1 MTNIEEGPVQKPKSK
16 RIFYLDALRA
26 LAILSVIII
35 HVAAST
41 QYLVNGNSAV
51 YPFLSRSWF
60 LNDIMALCFR
70 IGVVLFLMLAGALSL
85 GRSWDIKTFLG
96 RRIPRIVLPFAFWG
110 LVLSILIALYVW
122 YVPNGI
128 ANFSAFYLSRIE
140 PLLSYDL
147 MGFLTFLYNYY
158 MAYSYTSYAY
168 WFFWMILGTYLI
180 MPIFDKWVANSN
192 LNELEY
198 FLFFWLITCIFDF
211 TLKIQ
216 FPIKLTYFVSPI
228 GLVVLGYYL
237 RHTERKWLNNPYIA
251 LLLIIAACACEIAIS
266 ATYSTPD
273 SIYKLDRYSIFTA
286 IEVIGIWQL
295 FKNIGKFNIHIRFFE
310 NPDGIF
316 RRAISGLA
324 KNSYGIYLVQYFM
337 IAAMDGLVTILG
349 ISTKSYPLTVFL
361 IFVLSTFLSWAL
373 IELLSYI
380 PGLGK
385 AIGSK

>member
-1 MTNIEEGPVQKPKSK
+1 MGNNLEEGLVGKPKSK

-26 LAILSVIII
+26 LAILSVIIL

-41 QYLVNGNSAV
+41 QYLVNGHTAV
-51 YPFLSRSWF
+51 YAFLSKSWF
-60 LNDIMALCFR
+60 LNDIIAMCFR
-70 IGVVLFLMLAGALSL
+70 IGVALFLMLAGALSL

-96 RRIPRIVLPFAFWG
+96 RRIPRIVLPFLFWG
-110 LVLSILIALYVW
+110 FVLSVLITLYVW
-122 YVPNGI
+122 FVPGGADFTGFN
-128 ANFSAFYLSRIE
+128 LSRIQ
-140 PLLSYDL
+140 PLLSHDL

-168 WFFWMILGTYLI
+168 WFFWMIFGIYLI

-192 LNELEY
+192 LKELEY

-211 TLKIQ
+211 TLKIN

-251 LLLIIAACACEIAIS
+251 ILLIIVACVCEVAIS
-266 ATYSTPD
+266 ATYSTPN
-273 SIYKLDRYSIFTA
+273 SIYKMDRYSIFTA

-295 FKNIGKFNIHIRFFE
+295 FRNIGKFNIHIGFFE

-316 RRAISGLA
+316 RRTIAGLA

-337 IAAMDGLVTILG
+337 IAAMDGLVTMLG
-349 ISTKSYPLTVFL
+349 ISTKSYPITVFL
-361 IFVLSTFLSWAL
+361 IFVLSTFLSWAV
-373 IELLSYI
+373 IEILSYV